1 MLLTEP
7 AWALNVAVVA
17 PERTV
22 TDAGTAKAG
31 LLADSVMA
39 IPLPDAAAE
48 IVTVQVEFAPEITV
62 VGEHC
67 KPEMVTAGGVTVTTA
82 VPEVPFSPAVM
93 VTD

>member
-7 AWALNVAVVA
+7 AWALNVAVLA

-22 TDAGTAKAG
+22 TDAGTVRAG
-31 LLADSVMA
+31 LLAERLTA
-39 IPLPDAAAE
+39 IPLPEAAAE
-48 IVTVQVEFAPEITV
+48 IVTVQVELAPEITV
-62 VGEHC
+62 LGEHC
-67 KPEMVTAGGVTVTTA
+67 KPEMVTAGDVTVTTA